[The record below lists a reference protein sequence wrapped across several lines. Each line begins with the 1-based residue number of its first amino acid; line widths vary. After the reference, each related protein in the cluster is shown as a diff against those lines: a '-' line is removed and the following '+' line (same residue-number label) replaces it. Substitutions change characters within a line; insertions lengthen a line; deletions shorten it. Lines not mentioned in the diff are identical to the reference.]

1 MIGSFAITGIG
12 IFLPPRPFF
21 STDRCP
27 QQSHFPRCE
36 ICELSPSQ
44 NRPHSSPYSWH
55 FHDNWS
61 ARNTIRQPGEKK
73 RLTSEGIF
81 NGQHLT
87 GFVQN
92 LPPLL
97 HRAAAAD
104 RWATRLS
111 KRADLLNPFSY
122 RDRSEKTGFK
132 EGIGSPN
139 TRAGARKS
147 YMHFPQTR
155 NSAKSP
161 YATRSTYPK
170 QEWLAAPLL
179 AS

>member
-12 IFLPPRPFF
+12 IFSPHVPSSQRIVVLSKATSLGARYA
-21 STDRCP
+21 
-27 QQSHFPRCE
+27 
-36 ICELSPSQ
+36 LSPSQ

-61 ARNTIRQPGEKK
+61 ACNTIRQPGEKK

-81 NGQHLT
+81 NSQHLT

-122 RDRSEKTGFK
+122 RGRSKKAGLK

-147 YMHFPQTR
+147 YMHFP
-155 NSAKSP
+155 
-161 YATRSTYPK
+161 K
-170 QEWLAAPLL
+170 QDIPQNHHMLL
-179 AS
+179 YRHRIS